1 MKTIDIVVEE
11 ASIDMNIEI
20 IIDTLITALSQQN
33 KTLPFMERVIKML
46 PELEKEIHENLSQQE
61 LYKLVQ
67 NVLKQ
72 RFIVEREPLLKMVE
86 QKRLLIE
93 KEVVPAVDEML
104 KLFDFS
110 YETKQQ
116 IYCYLGFFNPFPRNV
131 IKKEYFIHYLVSDEI
146 F

>member
-72 RFIVEREPLLKMVE
+72 RFIVEREPLL
-86 QKRLLIE
+86 
-93 KEVVPAVDEML
+93 
-104 KLFDFS
+104 
-110 YETKQQ
+110 
-116 IYCYLGFFNPFPRNV
+116 
-131 IKKEYFIHYLVSDEI
+131 
-146 F
+146 